1 MEMDENLR
9 KRMVEDQ
16 LIPRGIGDKR
26 VLRVMEKV
34 PRHLFA
40 PDKPLEQIYGD
51 YPLPIGK
58 GQTISQPYIVA
69 LMTELSQCKET
80 DRVLEI
86 GTGSG
91 YQAAVF
97 SELVSHVYSL
107 EIIES
112 HRKRAAER
120 LARGGYDNV
129 TCITGNGYQ
138 GYPEEAPFDIIV
150 TTAAPPDI
158 PESLLNQL
166 SPEGGRMVLPV
177 GSFSQ
182 HLITII
188 KSGDKIERH
197 TEIPVSFVPMVQGT
211 AK

>member
-1 MEMDENLR
+1 MEMDEKLR
-9 KRMVEDQ
+9 KRMVEEQ
-16 LIPRGIGDKR
+16 LVPRGISNKR
-26 VLRVMEKV
+26 VLRAMERV

-40 PDKPLEQIYGD
+40 PDKPLEQAYGD

-69 LMTELSQCKET
+69 LMTELSQCRET
-80 DRVLEI
+80 DRVLEV

-112 HRKRAAER
+112 HRKRAEER
-120 LARGGYDNV
+120 LTKAGFTNV
-129 TCITGNGYQ
+129 TCITGDGYY

-150 TTAAPPDI
+150 TTAAPPNI
-158 PESLLNQL
+158 PENLITQL

-177 GSFSQ
+177 GAFSQ
-182 HLITII
+182 HLIKII
-188 KSGDKIERH
+188 KTGDKVEKR
-197 TEIPVSFVPMVQGT
+197 TEIPVSFVPMVRGT
-211 AK
+211 SR